1 MEINNI
7 YLDESNLN
15 IIGFEQQAPDLGS
28 VTKYYFCKIYGCNNL
43 AVSVQTQ
50 A

>member
-1 MEINNI
+1 MDIHNI
-7 YLDESNLN
+7 ILDESILS

-28 VTKYYFCKIYGCNNL
+28 VKKYFCKKSGCNDF
-43 AVSVQTQ
+43 AVSVQGQ